1 MVEKIVLNT
10 EEDYL
15 RVKAGIDA
23 GKKSGNVLR
32 SMMQALENYRQS
44 KKYGWSRP
52 WNKYDTVTFQS
63 FVLNDS
69 DSDLRKAALELIE
82 CEFPA
87 IPEESLAFIKGL
99 LMDGKP
105 AMGFVFIQEFND
117 NGQLFEGAVLSYGR
131 ISAANRRF
139 RDRFDIILE
148 SQVVDDTSK
157 GLSRIRV
164 YVDPYRED
172 DKAPLWQAVVE
183 NPQGLVSFRLFNQLA
198 DYSWQWAEDKKRLWS
213 HWIIDYID
221 YFGSRSGLVKH
232 SFFHT
237 DAPESRLLN
246 TSKR

>member
-1 MVEKIVLNT
+1 MDEKIVLNT

-15 RVKAGIDA
+15 SVKAIIDA
-23 GKKSGNVLR
+23 GKKPGNVLR
-32 SMMQALENYRQS
+32 TMMQALENYRQG

-52 WNKYDTVTFQS
+52 WNKYDTVNFQS
-63 FVLNDS
+63 FVLNDA

-82 CEFPA
+82 CEFPG
-87 IPEESLAFIKGL
+87 IPEEPKAFITAL
-99 LMDGKP
+99 LSDGQP

-117 NGQLFEGAVLSYGR
+117 KGQLYEGAVLSYGR
-131 ISAANRRF
+131 ISGANRRF

-148 SQVVDDTSK
+148 SPVIDGTSK
-157 GLSRIRV
+157 GLARIRV

-198 DYSWQWAEDKKRLWS
+198 DYSWQWAGDKKRLWS

-237 DAPESRLLN
+237 DAPENRLLN
-246 TSKR
+246 VGNR